1 MDKTEERQQYDS
13 EALRGNSRFPGRR
26 NRDGRPQAPTT
37 APSRMLGSPK
47 EAELGPHPR
56 PCGGA
61 RPPRR
66 GSSDSVQRS
75 ADSEGGGRRGERA
88 SSGATGRGKGR
99 ENDSRPIGEKP
110 RTQLLMAESEGKVTE
125 TKAEV
130 DSDRSQT
137 EKLKG
142 KRREQLENQAPTYQ
156 HNKRHGG
163 RQPTDRAV

>member
-1 MDKTEERQQYDS
+1 
-13 EALRGNSRFPGRR
+13 
-26 NRDGRPQAPTT
+26 
-37 APSRMLGSPK
+37 MLGSPK

-66 GSSDSVQRS
+66 GSSGSVQRS
-75 ADSEGGGRRGERA
+75 AGGEGGGRRGERA
-88 SSGATGRGKGR
+88 SSGATNRGKGR

-156 HNKRHGG
+156 QNKRHGG